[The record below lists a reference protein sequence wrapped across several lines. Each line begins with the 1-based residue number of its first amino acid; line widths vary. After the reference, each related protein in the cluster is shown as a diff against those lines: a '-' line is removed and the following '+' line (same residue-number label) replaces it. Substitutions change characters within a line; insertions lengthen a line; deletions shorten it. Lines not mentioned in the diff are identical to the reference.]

1 MHRLIFTHRQ
11 QTWVGGGYALSE
23 ATKVSHLDTWMS
35 NQLVGLNTLPPFV
48 IMILACL
55 IISIVTEV
63 SSNTA
68 TAAIFLPVLAK
79 LVS

>member
-48 IMILACL
+48 IMILECL